1 MCFSKRFFIY
11 LRYWGWLILIRKLI
25 FFNYILKIMVSR
37 NNVVLLKNF
46 MSWRNIYIVELIYF
60 LIVSLVLILVF
71 INEDN
76 FFEDILI
83 LIFLYF

>member
-1 MCFSKRFFIY
+1 
-11 LRYWGWLILIRKLI
+11 
-25 FFNYILKIMVSR
+25 MVSR